1 MKKSLVVL
9 IVIVLALAAVSAEA
23 KIIKKSDSIDE
34 IAQWLDGIKVS
45 LVARGVPIADAA
57 RLLPC
62 SVRFEDVTGL
72 NETTVTAS
80 LHEVSL
86 REALDAITHQVGFGY
101 EAPKKGVVKIYQFRD
116 LSYTLPV
123 TPVSENYSTSIGSD
137 DSNSGDGESSTGG
150 LDSAGSSTGFSTT
163 GSDSSDTSSQGNGAM
178 SLSHSSNVSIWSKL
192 KENLDVLVGDQ
203 GKAVVDPRS
212 SMVFV
217 RCPASIAGAVD
228 NYMQAMLDALLVS
241 VQVEI
246 TIIDVTDYDNRELG
260 MDWDLVLDQMSF
272 DKHVSIV
279 ATGASSFLLD
289 PAGSPFNFSI
299 SRPHGDR
306 VQNAVVKALR
316 DYAKV
321 RVIEQTTLSL
331 RNNTAATIRRG
342 TNRVY
347 IESISMAMTTDISQ
361 TSVEKSNV
369 LSGVDIGVMANVYK
383 DDLVSLSLTPNVCQL
398 LSMESVEAGD
408 TIVQNPETRIRE
420 NLIQVLLK
428 NRQTA
433 MIVGAKSDKQG
444 YEGRGIPGLSRLPVF
459 GALFGDKATY
469 DESGYIVVLVTPH
482 VVRPGAI

>member
-9 IVIVLALAAVSAEA
+9 IVLALAAVSAEA
-23 KIIKKSDSIDE
+23 KIIRKSDGIDG
-34 IAQWLDGIKVS
+34 IAAWLDGTKVS

-62 SVRFEDVTGL
+62 SVRFENVTSL
-72 NETTVTAS
+72 EKTTVTAS
-80 LHEVSL
+80 LHEVTL
-86 REALDAITHQVGFGY
+86 REALDAITSQVGFGY
-101 EAPKKGVVKIYQFRD
+101 EAPEKGMVKIYQFRD

-123 TPVSENYSTSIGSD
+123 TPVSESYSASMGSGG
-137 DSNSGDGESSTGG
+137 SGDGGGATGG
-150 LDSAGSSTGFSTT
+150 VDSAGSATGSTAE
-163 GSDSSDTSSQGNGAM
+163 SDSSGTTGQGGGTM
-178 SLSHSSNVSIWSKL
+178 SLSHSSSVSIWSKL
-192 KENLDVLVGDQ
+192 KENLDTLAGDQ
-203 GKAVVDPRS
+203 GKVVVDPRS

-228 NYMQAMLDALLVS
+228 DYMQTMLDALLVS

-246 TIIDVTDYDNRELG
+246 TIIDVTDFDNRELG
-260 MDWDLVLDQMSF
+260 VDWDLVLDQMRF
-272 DKHVSIV
+272 DRQISVV
-279 ATGASSFLLD
+279 ATGASGFFLD
-289 PAGSPFNFSI
+289 PADPPFNLSI
-299 SRPHGDR
+299 TRPHGDG
-306 VQNAVVKALR
+306 VQKAVVKALR

-342 TNRVY
+342 TNTPY
-347 IESISMAMTTDISQ
+347 IESIITSVTSDTSQ
-361 TSVEKSNV
+361 TSIEKSSV

-383 DDLVSLSLTPNVCQL
+383 DDLVSLSLTPKVCQL
-398 LSMESVEAGD
+398 LSMESVDAGD
-408 TIVQNPETRIRE
+408 TMIQNPETRVRE

-444 YEGRGIPGLSRLPVF
+444 YEGRGIPGLSRLPVL

-469 DESGYIVVLVTPH
+469 DESGYVVVLVTPH
-482 VVRPGAI
+482 VVRPEAI

>member
-137 DSNSGDGESSTGG
+137 DSSSSGDSGDGWSLTG
-150 LDSAGSSTGFSTT
+150 LSTT
-163 GSDSSDTSSQGNGAM
+163 ESGSSDTSSQGNSEM
-178 SLSHSSNVSIWSKL
+178 SLSHSSNVSIWTKL
-192 KENLDVLVGDQ
+192 KENLDVLIGDQ

-260 MDWDLVLDQMSF
+260 MDWDLVLDQMSL
-272 DKHVSIV
+272 DKHVSII

-289 PAGSPFNFSI
+289 PVGSPFNFSI

-306 VQNAVVKALR
+306 VQSAVVKALR

-321 RVIEQTTLSL
+321 RVVEQTTLSL

-347 IESISMAMTTDISQ
+347 IESISMAVTTDISQ